1 MDQGI
6 ADYIRTNRDKYTRGA
21 IRDQLLAA
29 GHDQAAIDEA
39 WEAVEADA
47 PGNPPEPSRAGIVI
61 YVLVWYVLGALI
73 TLPIALGAGLVW
85 FIVLYLVVGGV
96 VAYLVTRIQV
106 AGAGW
111 LLAVPLVPI
120 AFALIAFGTCVAAYS
135 IGA

>member
-6 ADYIRTNRDKYTRGA
+6 ADYIRTNRDKYTKGA

-39 WEAVEADA
+39 WQAVETDP

-73 TLPIALGAGLVW
+73 TLPIALGSGLVW